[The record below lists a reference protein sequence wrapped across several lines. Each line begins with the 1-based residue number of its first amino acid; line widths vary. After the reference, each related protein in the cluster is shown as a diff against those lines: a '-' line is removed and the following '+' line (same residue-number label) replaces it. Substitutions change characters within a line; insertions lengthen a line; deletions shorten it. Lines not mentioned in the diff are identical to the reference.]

1 MHGGA
6 EIAAHGATPV
16 LISEVDSLPDFRR
29 LNTLATVTRTPC
41 GPDHTMVWRRWG
53 SGPPL
58 ILLHGG
64 SGGWSHWIRN
74 IDALSR
80 TRELWV
86 ADLPGCGESDLPT
99 GVYDA
104 DSLFQHVADG
114 MATID
119 GGRPVD
125 LVGFSFGSLVS
136 GLIAAHRP
144 EVVRHMVLV
153 APPALGLKAPPL
165 ELLSL
170 GREMAPDEQ
179 EQAVRHNLKRLM
191 LHNDAAI
198 DAQAV
203 ALHAANFRGDRLRMR
218 RLARSQIM
226 LELKTMWRCPVY
238 AIWGRED
245 SLARHELLR
254 LREVLVPCDLRELA
268 IIDDAGHWVQY
279 EQADAFNRTL
289 AAMLG

>member
-1 MHGGA
+1 
-6 EIAAHGATPV
+6 
-16 LISEVDSLPDFRR
+16 
-29 LNTLATVTRTPC
+29 
-41 GPDHTMVWRRWG
+41 
-53 SGPPL
+53 
-58 ILLHGG
+58 
-64 SGGWSHWIRN
+64 
-74 IDALSR
+74 
-80 TRELWV
+80 V

-99 GVYDA
+99 DVYDA

-114 MATID
+114 MAMMD
-119 GGRPVD
+119 NGRPVD

-144 EVVRHMVLV
+144 EVVQRMVLV
-153 APPALGLKAPPL
+153 APPALGLKAQPL

-170 GREMAPDEQ
+170 GREMSPGEQ
-179 EQAVRHNLKRLM
+179 ARAVRHNLKRLM

-198 DAQAV
+198 DDMAV

-226 LELKTMWRCPVY
+226 LTLKTMWRCPVH

-245 SLARHELLR
+245 SLARQELHR
-254 LREVLVPCDLRELA
+254 LREVLEPCDLHEVA

-279 EQADAFNRTL
+279 EQAEAFNQVL
-289 AAMLG
+289 LSLIG

>member
-1 MHGGA
+1 
-6 EIAAHGATPV
+6 
-16 LISEVDSLPDFRR
+16 LILDADILPDYRR
-29 LNTLATVTRTPC
+29 LNASAIQTRTPC

-53 SGPPL
+53 KGAPL
-58 ILLHGG
+58 VLLHGG
-64 SGGWSHWIRN
+64 SGGWSHWLKN

-86 ADLPGCGESDLPT
+86 ADLPGCGESDLPPGT
-99 GVYDA
+99 YDA

-114 MATID
+114 MALID

-144 EVVRHMVLV
+144 EVVRRMVLT
-153 APPALGLKAPPL
+153 APPALGLKAQPL

-170 GREMAPDEQ
+170 GREMSPDEA

-198 DAQAV
+198 DDMAV
-203 ALHAANFRGDRLRMR
+203 ALHAANFSGDRLRMR
-218 RLARSQIM
+218 RLPRSRIM
-226 LELKTMWRCPVY
+226 LSLKTMWRCPVY

-245 SLARHELLR
+245 SLARQELHR
-254 LREVLVPCDLRELA
+254 LREVLEPCDLRELA

-279 EQADAFNRTL
+279 EEPEVFNRVL
-289 AAMLG
+289 ASLIG

>member
-1 MHGGA
+1 M
-6 EIAAHGATPV
+6 
-16 LISEVDSLPDFRR
+16 ISEADSLPDFRR
-29 LNTLATVTRTPC
+29 LNAQATITRTPC
-41 GPDHTMVWRRWG
+41 GPAHTMVWRRWG

-58 ILLHGG
+58 VLLHGG

-104 DSLFQHVADG
+104 DSLFEHVADG
-114 MATID
+114 MAMMRA
-119 GGRPVD
+119 GHPVD

-144 EVVRHMVLV
+144 EVVQRMALV

-170 GREMAPDEQ
+170 GREMAPEAQ
-179 EQAVRHNLKRLM
+179 AQAVRHNLKRLM
-191 LHNDAAI
+191 LHGEDAI
-198 DAQAV
+198 DDMAV

-226 LELKTMWRCPVY
+226 LSLKTRWRCPVY

-245 SLARHELLR
+245 VLARHELHR
-254 LREVLVPCDLRELA
+254 LRDVLSPCDLRELA

-279 EQADAFNRTL
+279 EQPAAFNRTL
-289 AAMLG
+289 ASMIG